1 MQSIAWLMWC
11 LAITSNPPSYFEH
24 LSRPQVADVAVEH
37 DGGPVVF
44 IVVDALRPD
53 HLSAYGAPRA
63 TSPQIDTLADDGV
76 IFTNYFVNGNWTRP
90 STASMLTG
98 LLPGQHQLQQQSDRL
113 RDNIPTLAEMLHD
126 AGVPTG
132 AVIGNGNAGSA
143 FGLHRGFDYYADT
156 VKHWRG
162 LPAANQVVDLALPFV
177 KEHKNEPFFLML
189 FLVDLHDPYHAP
201 MPYENMFV
209 ENTNV
214 RLVRTPHWE
223 AKSYA
228 PKTVKRMEAT
238 YDGALRYT
246 DTVLGKFFTSLREM
260 GVYDRT
266 TFVLTSDHGEA
277 FGEHK
282 VYLHGHHMYDEIMR
296 APLVVRAPK
305 MARRHVAATRL
316 AQSIDLLP
324 TIAEHFHAKVPTD
337 KLAMG
342 ESVFSTRPQSDD
354 RVAICAF
361 NNFGIH
367 RWAIRSARY
376 KLIHQIPADAATF
389 SATVKRRALLPS
401 VTFSEERWQ
410 AFDLQ
415 SDPREMHDIFKPEM
429 LQKDPWRKLWQQ
441 LVDAETA
448 EPPATAQAAPI
459 DPETYQ
465 DLKALGYVQ

>member
-1 MQSIAWLMWC
+1 MQSMMWLAWC
-11 LAITSNPPSYFEH
+11 LAISSNPPPYFEH
-24 LSRPQVADVAVEH
+24 LARPQVSDVAVER
-37 DGGPVVF
+37 DGGPVIL

-53 HLSAYGAPRA
+53 HLSAYGALRE
-63 TSPQIDTLADDGV
+63 TSPHIDALADDGM

-98 LLPGQHQLQQQSDRL
+98 LLPGQHQVQQQSDRL
-113 RDNIPTLAEMLHD
+113 RDNIPTLAEVLHQ

-162 LPAANQVVDLALPFV
+162 LPTANQVVDLALPFV
-177 KEHKNEPFFLML
+177 RTHKDEPFFLML

-201 MPYENMFV
+201 PPYETMFV
-209 ENTNV
+209 EDPQA
-214 RLVRTPHWE
+214 RLVRSPRWE
-223 AKSYA
+223 AKTYQ
-228 PKTVKRMEAT
+228 PKTVRRMEAT

-246 DTVLGKFFTSLREM
+246 DQVLGNFFASLRSL
-260 GVYDRT
+260 GVYDRAT
-266 TFVLTSDHGEA
+266 IILTADHGEA
-277 FGEHK
+277 FGEHQ

-305 MARRHVAATRL
+305 MARRQVAATRL
-316 AQSIDLLP
+316 VQSVDLLP
-324 TIAEHFHAKVPTD
+324 TVVEHFGAPLPTENP
-337 KLAMG
+337 LVG
-342 ESVFSTRPQSDD
+342 ESLFATSPQADD

-367 RWAIRSARY
+367 RWAIRSLRY
-376 KLIHQIPADAATF
+376 KLIHQIPADAALF

-401 VTFSEERWQ
+401 VTFNEERWQ
-410 AFDLQ
+410 AFDLLA
-415 SDPREMHDIFKPEM
+415 DPREMHDIFTPEV
-429 LQKDPWRKLWQQ
+429 LQKDPWRKLWRQ
-441 LVDAETA
+441 LVAAETA
-448 EPPATAQAAPI
+448 EPKATAQAAPV
-459 DPETYQ
+459 DAETYQ